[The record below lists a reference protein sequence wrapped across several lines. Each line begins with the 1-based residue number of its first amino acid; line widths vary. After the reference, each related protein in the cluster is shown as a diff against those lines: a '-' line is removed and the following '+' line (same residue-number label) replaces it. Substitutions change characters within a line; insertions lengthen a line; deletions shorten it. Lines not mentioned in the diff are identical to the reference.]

1 MDKLHEFIDGG
12 MQDES
17 FLDSVNS
24 IMAKGCHLDPC
35 DIGLSIKSDRYRY
48 GFERTQNM
56 INILR
61 VVFDLP
67 VGNTSTNSF
76 TPSSSSEPAIPNI
89 YADYDVVNQYF
100 PSKQPTMSPIVTI
113 SPTDAPLEFINTDPT
128 SSPVEFSNITVFND
142 GGNYTVD
149 SNSSHNDGET
159 LIITDK
165 TTLTL
170 IAGGN
175 VTAPQN
181 IEWPAIRLSV
191 GSTINATSGVVQGSH
206 VSGNFDTGGTGI
218 HLANGQSSTDTAGY
232 GYFYDGIIVMGGDGR
247 IGGDALIVNGF
258 GTEAFIYG
266 GEFIGGSGANADLS
280 GLSVKVINSA
290 VVHIHG
296 GVFIGTVQVEGTS
309 SVLLY
314 GCFAQNDTEFT
325 GLFADDIE
333 ANIEIDGDGEVIF
346 LSAAG
351 QECETL
357 PSVAPTSYP
366 TLSSK
371 PTPQSVGVKHIVIS
385 SFIVSM
391 QLLAVVHMCGYSLY

>member
-1 MDKLHEFIDGG
+1 
-12 MQDES
+12 
-17 FLDSVNS
+17 
-24 IMAKGCHLDPC
+24 
-35 DIGLSIKSDRYRY
+35 
-48 GFERTQNM
+48 
-56 INILR
+56 
-61 VVFDLP
+61 
-67 VGNTSTNSF
+67 
-76 TPSSSSEPAIPNI
+76 
-89 YADYDVVNQYF
+89 
-100 PSKQPTMSPIVTI
+100 
-113 SPTDAPLEFINTDPT
+113 
-128 SSPVEFSNITVFND
+128 
-142 GGNYTVD
+142 
-149 SNSSHNDGET
+149 
-159 LIITDK
+159 
-165 TTLTL
+165 
-170 IAGGN
+170 
-175 VTAPQN
+175 
-181 IEWPAIRLSV
+181 
-191 GSTINATSGVVQGSH
+191 
-206 VSGNFDTGGTGI
+206 
-218 HLANGQSSTDTAGY
+218 
-232 GYFYDGIIVMGGDGR
+232 MGGDGR

-290 VVHIHG
+290 VVHIQSME
-296 GVFIGTVQVEGTS
+296 VFSLEQCKWRGHLQSCYMDASHRMT
-309 SVLLY
+309 LNL
-314 GCFAQNDTEFT
+314 EFT